1 MASKSPS
8 RHWKTVDWKTSGQLK
23 TLEKEQADLLKLFSR
38 CVTELEGYLT
48 QNKTMTAESAYRGFF
63 ETYDYLEANRK
74 QQSLLLKPKYL
85 EAFDSD
91 TKRMLEEKSKVLR
104 SVVEKV
110 PFLRDIEMFR
120 TDFSGYC
127 EDTFRA
133 YKTVKAA
140 HPIFSELTNLE
151 NRWKTE
157 ISSDSE
163 KQTLCNQVE
172 RLVEKLDEI
181 YAESIQK
188 IKQEYLS
195 RELVDF
201 SNIRSHYRD
210 LIKQYRLSKDCG
222 NQTSLVPFTSAVDKD
237 TNETVI
243 DTRNRAIEN
252 TEGNVEVISR
262 HSATHGSRIQPSIAN
277 SRSSRRRQIDEM
289 ELENL
294 KAKTET
300 EQRLRERQLELE
312 QEREEI
318 ELRRQQEELRLQQ

>member
-23 TLEKEQADLLKLFSR
+23 TLEKEQPELLKLFSR

-48 QNKTMTAESAYRGFF
+48 QNKTMTAENAYHGFSGK
-63 ETYDYLEANRK
+63 YKNLEANRK
-74 QQSLLLKPKYL
+74 QQRLLLKPNDL
-85 EAFDSD
+85 EAFGND

-104 SVVEKV
+104 WVVDKI
-110 PFLRDIEMFR
+110 PFLRDTEMFR
-120 TDFSGYC
+120 TDFSGNC

-140 HPIFSELTNLE
+140 HPIFSKLTDLE
-151 NRWKTE
+151 NKLKTE

-188 IKQEYLS
+188 IKQEYRC

-201 SNIRSHYRD
+201 SNIRSNYRD
-210 LIKQYRLSKDCG
+210 PIKQYGQSKDCG
-222 NQTSLVPFTSAVDKD
+222 NQTSLVTSTSAVDKD
-237 TNETVI
+237 PNETVI
-243 DTRNRAIEN
+243 DTGNGTLEN
-252 TEGNVEVISR
+252 TEKNVEVSSR
-262 HSATHGSRIQPSIAN
+262 HSATQGSRKQPSIAN
-277 SRSSRRRQIDEM
+277 SRTSRR
-289 ELENL
+289 
-294 KAKTET
+294 
-300 EQRLRERQLELE
+300 
-312 QEREEI
+312 
-318 ELRRQQEELRLQQ
+318 